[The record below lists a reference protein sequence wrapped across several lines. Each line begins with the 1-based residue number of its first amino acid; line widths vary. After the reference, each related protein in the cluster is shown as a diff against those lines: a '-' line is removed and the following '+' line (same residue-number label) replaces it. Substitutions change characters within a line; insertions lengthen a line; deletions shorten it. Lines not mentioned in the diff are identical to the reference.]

1 MTNRK
6 IVNGALLR
14 NNIGQTVSIMVH
26 AEDVKPQTTTFH
38 AKTTDDMEVQINLT
52 EPLNVSVNGWIE
64 VIGVPN
70 SPSSIQNNEVSKLSN
85 SY

>member
-1 MTNRK
+1 MYNRK

-14 NNIGQTVSIMVH
+14 SNIGQTVSIMVN
-26 AEDVKPQTTTFH
+26 ADDVKSQSTTFK

-52 EPLNVSVNGWIE
+52 EPLNVPVNGWIE

-70 SPSSIQNNEVSKLSN
+70 SPNSIQNNEVSRFFIS
-85 SY
+85 

>member
-1 MTNRK
+1 MYNRK

-14 NNIGQTVSIMVH
+14 NNIGQTVSIMVN
-26 AEDVKPQTTTFH
+26 ADDVKSQSTTFK

-52 EPLNVSVNGWIE
+52 EPLNVPVNGWIE

-70 SPSSIQNNEVSKLSN
+70 SPNSIQNNEVSRFFIS
-85 SY
+85 